1 MFRGPIRAHRE
12 GGQNETSSHRP
23 HEHSL
28 QPRHFSDGRPRK
40 GCLPAYQTHVL
51 YAVLDQPDIKELREA
66 YINPEAFK
74 ALKPGQPLPNGT
86 VLSLPTF
93 KALLDD
99 KGELV
104 KDPNGRL
111 VRGRLDRVVV
121 MEKRTGWG
129 VEYSEDLRN
138 GEWEYARFRA
148 DGTRDPQA
156 NIKGCF
162 ECHMNIVQR
171 DQNPAGCAR

>member
-1 MFRGPIRAHRE
+1 MKRLAMGPLTMLFILTASATAGPE
-12 GGQNETSSHRP
+12 KVA
-23 HEHSL
+23 
-28 QPRHFSDGRPRK
+28 F
-40 GCLPAYQTHVL
+40 PAYQTHVL
-51 YAVLDQPDIKELREA
+51 YEVLDQPDIKELREA
-66 YINPEAFK
+66 YINLEAFK

-93 KALLDD
+93 KALVND

-111 VRGRLDRVVV
+111 VRGRLDRIVV

-129 VEYSEDLRN
+129 VEYPEDLRN
-138 GEWEYARFRA
+138 GEWEYARFLP
-148 DGTRDPQA
+148 DGTRDPRA

-162 ECHMNIVQR
+162 ECHKPESAR
-171 DQNPAGCAR
+171 DFVFTLPQLLEAARRQLGQH

>member
-1 MFRGPIRAHRE
+1 VLTEREARMRRLAIVPMSILFSLATSATAGPEKVA
-12 GGQNETSSHRP
+12 
-23 HEHSL
+23 
-28 QPRHFSDGRPRK
+28 F
-40 GCLPAYQTHVL
+40 PAYQTHVL

-121 MEKRTGWG
+121 MEKRTGRG